1 MSGATQI
8 CSSNVSSISVDA
20 LFLPPLSPPVPLPPM
35 SVRTMYVYDDANIQV
50 CALYTRV
57 WIRG

>member
-20 LFLPPLSPPVPLPPM
+20 LFLLLFPPPVPLSPTT
-35 SVRTMYVYDDANIQV
+35 VRTYVYV
-50 CALYTRV
+50 CAYMSTCRIML
-57 WIRG
+57 IHI

>member
-20 LFLPPLSPPVPLPPM
+20 LFLPLFPPPVPLSPAT
-35 SVRTMYVYDDANIQV
+35 VRAYVYVYA
-50 CALYTRV
+50 YMSTRR
-57 WIRG
+57 IMLIHI